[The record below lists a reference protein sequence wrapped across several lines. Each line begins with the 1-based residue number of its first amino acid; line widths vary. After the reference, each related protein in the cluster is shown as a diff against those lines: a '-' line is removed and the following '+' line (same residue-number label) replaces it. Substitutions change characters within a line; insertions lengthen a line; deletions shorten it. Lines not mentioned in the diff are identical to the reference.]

1 MPRMSRR
8 CRRNLSVCAVPE
20 IRLFTDEQISNALI
34 LGLRQ
39 RGVEVLS
46 VTDTGRDGMSDESH
60 LLFARDNGYVILTE
74 DQDFL
79 ILSSETTDHHGIIFA
94 RQSMR
99 IGEAIRGVLLVT
111 SVLTADEMK
120 GRVEFL

>member
-46 VTDTGRDGMSDESH
+46 VIDTGRDGSH